1 MTNRWYSFNSF
12 FLPQISI
19 KKPPYKKR
27 IHSYSTRH
35 ITATLTFNT
44 KHPQESIEKSET
56 KKRRTMAPIHDLI
69 DSNGTSATSSNS
81 AATFNAESISQLFPE
96 IDNNELTRLI
106 IQSLSDLGF
115 EKSSQTLK
123 AESGLEL
130 DSPIINNF
138 IAYIK
143 DGDFQ
148 QAEEIIDDLN
158 LVDDSPGVK
167 KKIKFLIKREK
178 FLECLYS
185 ETSGHIALKILRNEI
200 GTLTTIN
207 NIRSLTALLMN
218 KESEQLQKVN
228 GWLQSVEN
236 SRILLLNEI
245 SRYINPNEM
254 IPKFRLFKLLQQ
266 SITHQ
271 RSLNL
276 YQFGEE
282 HTHVS
287 LYEDLK
293 SDKSNFPDT
302 IVKTLTDH
310 KDEVWYVQFSHDG
323 TKLVTTS
330 ADHQIHV
337 YDVTQDFKKIHTL
350 SGHEKQVMYASFSP
364 DDKRLLTCSI
374 ESKARVWNLETGE
387 AEQVISLMGD
397 SRIWCGD
404 WYPNG
409 ECFVLGSP
417 DKEIILYDANTGQQL
432 HKWEG
437 PIIND
442 LKISSNCKLIAA
454 TYEKN
459 IEVWDLNTKEK
470 LKTIEIGERITS
482 LSVSHRNPN
491 HILINV
497 SPNELQIWDWTRSL
511 LLTKFVGHKQ
521 EKYIIR
527 SCYGYDEN
535 LVCSGSEDGRVFVW
549 NREFGALLGAFDAHK
564 GNTNCVTWNPKIKT
578 MFVTCGDDFIVRIW
592 GPSPKKLAP

>member
-1 MTNRWYSFNSF
+1 
-12 FLPQISI
+12 
-19 KKPPYKKR
+19 
-27 IHSYSTRH
+27 
-35 ITATLTFNT
+35 
-44 KHPQESIEKSET
+44 
-56 KKRRTMAPIHDLI
+56 MAPIHDLI

-96 IDNNELTRLI
+96 IDKNELTRLI

-374 ESKARVWNLETGE
+374 ESKARIWNLETGE

-497 SPNELQIWDWTRSL
+497 SPNELQIWDWTR
-511 LLTKFVGHKQ
+511 KF
-521 EKYIIR
+521 II
-527 SCYGYDEN
+527 DK
-535 LVCSGSEDGRVFVW
+535 VCW
-549 NREFGALLGAFDAHK
+549 
-564 GNTNCVTWNPKIKT
+564 T
-578 MFVTCGDDFIVRIW
+578 
-592 GPSPKKLAP
+592 